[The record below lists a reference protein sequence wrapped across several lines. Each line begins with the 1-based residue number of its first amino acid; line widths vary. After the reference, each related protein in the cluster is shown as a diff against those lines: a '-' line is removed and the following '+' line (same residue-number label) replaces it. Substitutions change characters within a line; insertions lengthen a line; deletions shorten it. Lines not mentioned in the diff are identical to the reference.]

1 MNNFPPAPPPSLLE
15 VTGLDVFYG
24 DFQALFGVSLAVP
37 PGGATALVGA
47 NGAGKTTLL
56 RAIAGAQP
64 AAAGSVRYGGDDLT
78 AAPPHRRIARGVAL
92 VPEGRKLFPSL
103 TVEENIQV
111 GAAAAAASD
120 WPLDRIYGV
129 FPMLASRRGQ
139 RAWSLSGGEQQ
150 AVAIARALAASPS
163 LLLLDEISLGLAPR
177 VVGELYQTLAGLREA
192 GATLVIVEQDLR
204 RAMEVCDDL
213 VCLLEGRVAL
223 AARVASVSREQVVAA
238 YFGESSAHGPH
249 RPLNPT
255 NPTHTPSLQDPQNP
269 THTPSL
275 QDPQNP
281 THTPSLQDP
290 QNPTHTPSLQDP
302 RDQERGP

>member
-1 MNNFPPAPPPSLLE
+1 MTALLD
-15 VTGLDVFYG
+15 VSGLDVFYG

-37 PGGATALVGA
+37 AGGATALVGA

-56 RAIAGAQP
+56 RTIAGAQP
-64 AAAGSVRYGGDDLT
+64 AASGSVSYGGDDLT
-78 AAPPHRRIARGVAL
+78 SAPPHRRIARGIAL

-111 GAAAAAASD
+111 GAAAAASSD
-120 WPLDRIYGV
+120 WPLPRIYDV

-139 RAWSLSGGEQQ
+139 RAATLSGGEQQ
-150 AVAIARALAASPS
+150 AVAIARARAASPS

-204 RAMEVCDDL
+204 RAMDVCDDL

-223 AARVASVSREQVVAA
+223 AAPVPAVTREQVVAA
-238 YFGESSAHGPH
+238 YFGESRAAQGREAGS
-249 RPLNPT
+249 
-255 NPTHTPSLQDPQNP
+255 
-269 THTPSL
+269 
-275 QDPQNP
+275 
-281 THTPSLQDP
+281 
-290 QNPTHTPSLQDP
+290 
-302 RDQERGP
+302 